1 MTKNSEISLGPVG
14 VAGCGRM
21 GAPMARALI
30 RAGFDTAGLD
40 VLPAP
45 SFGHLEGVMT
55 DAASFAAGRRIVLS
69 VVRDV
74 AETEELL
81 FDDQALINRRPS
93 AINTLLI
100 CSTLSPRYVAELRGR
115 IPPEI
120 ALIDAP
126 MSGASVSAE
135 EARLSFM
142 LGGAEA
148 DLDRLRPLFAA
159 MGDRIHRMGP
169 FGAGM
174 TAKVLNN
181 FCAASSTAATRT
193 VLRWAETLGVDEDR
207 LLAVLNDSSGQ
218 NWLATNFNRVEFARD
233 GYAPDNTLGI
243 LAKDLES
250 MLDALPAAEA
260 EGLPDVLITLIRNLK
275 PVRTG

>member
-45 SFGHLEGVMT
+45 SFGDLEGVMT

-81 FDDQALINRRPS
+81 FDDQALINRRPL
-93 AINTLLI
+93 AIDTLLI

-115 IPPEI
+115 IPLEI

-126 MSGASVSAE
+126 MSGASVSA
-135 EARLSFM
+135 ALSRRSESDSETPEV
-142 LGGAEA
+142 LRE
-148 DLDRLRPLFAA
+148 RPLTRHS
-159 MGDRIHRMGP
+159 GLVRRP
-169 FGAGM
+169 
-174 TAKVLNN
+174 
-181 FCAASSTAATRT
+181 AASFISM
-193 VLRWAETLGVDEDR
+193 LSL
-207 LLAVLNDSSGQ
+207 
-218 NWLATNFNRVEFARD
+218 RD
-233 GYAPDNTLGI
+233 GRG
-243 LAKDLES
+243 
-250 MLDALPAAEA
+250 
-260 EGLPDVLITLIRNLK
+260 
-275 PVRTG
+275 